1 MPVVI
6 LYKPNERGRKYN
18 ESLDPRAGRFA
29 ISRTAVEDF
38 MFDSPLRYE
47 IPVKECPINAFEHLE
62 LTNAE
67 DLSFAFETWGGRSC
81 LQGSS
86 DEFTIQGL

>member
-1 MPVVI
+1 
-6 LYKPNERGRKYN
+6 
-18 ESLDPRAGRFA
+18 
-29 ISRTAVEDF
+29 